1 MVLGSPWTEA
11 SRGQTCCASTRDS
24 LLAGPRHSGVSG
36 LRESLSVGPCALAC
50 GCQGQAILLVEQAA
64 AGAKGGW
71 GLERPSE
78 RDSTWVTGCPMYLSQ
93 QLLVP
98 GPVALG
104 VQGHE
109 GSWEKSGRVAGPEK
123 NQQRRGGTGAQPG
136 GASWAPGGQSW
147 GRARASEAEPM
158 RSPNNTQRSPL
169 GGPWSL
175 DGAHDP
181 KTEDRREKQNLTK
194 ETPGRQ
200 TTQWSRSMSRGM

>member
-1 MVLGSPWTEA
+1 M
-11 SRGQTCCASTRDS
+11 
-24 LLAGPRHSGVSG
+24 
-36 LRESLSVGPCALAC
+36 GPCALAC

-98 GPVALG
+98 GPAALG

-136 GASWAPGGQSW
+136 GA
-147 GRARASEAEPM
+147 EAEPM

-175 DGAHDP
+175 DGARDQ
-181 KTEDRREKQNLTK
+181 KTEDRREEQNLTK
-194 ETPGRQ
+194 ETPG
-200 TTQWSRSMSRGM
+200 